1 MAMNRVAL
9 PMDEIT
15 DLSRAYRSLE
25 LMASSNTDNDP
36 SPVLAI
42 LNDRF
47 ELLIETMGIHNE
59 MRKSRVFNYDRDG

>member
-1 MAMNRVAL
+1 MAMTRMARFR
-9 PMDEIT
+9 DEIE

-47 ELLIETMGIHNE
+47 DLLIETMSRQNKT
-59 MRKSRVFNYDRDG
+59 RKPQELDHD

>member
-1 MAMNRVAL
+1 MARTRIARL
-9 PMDEIT
+9 MDEIE

-47 ELLIETMGIHNE
+47 DLLIETMSSQSKT
-59 MRKSRVFNYDRDG
+59 RKPQELNHD

>member
-9 PMDEIT
+9 PMDEIA

-47 ELLIETMGIHNE
+47 DLLIEAMGIQNE
-59 MRKSRVFNYDRDG
+59 MRKPREHNHD

>member
-47 ELLIETMGIHNE
+47 DLLIETMGIQNE
-59 MRKSRVFNYDRDG
+59 MRKPREINHD

>member
-1 MAMNRVAL
+1 MAMNRVTL
-9 PMDEIT
+9 QMDEIA

-47 ELLIETMGIHNE
+47 DLLIETMSIQNE
-59 MRKSRVFNYDRDG
+59 MRKPRELNHD